1 MLRELNGGDYARMT
15 YQEIKER
22 YPEEYMKR
30 MRNKLEYRYPD
41 GESYLDV
48 KDRLS
53 PVILKIVSCR
63 DNVLI
68 VGHVVREGLW
78 SDAQAVIRILLA
90 YFMDKPIASI
100 PDMEVKMHTVYE
112 LDPTAYCHEAIPYE
126 L

>member
-1 MLRELNGGDYARMT
+1 MT

-30 MRNKLEYRYPD
+30 KRNKLEYRYPD

-53 PVILKIVSCR
+53 PVIMKIVSCR

-68 VGHVVREGLW
+68 VSHVVREARGG
-78 SDAQAVIRILLA
+78 
-90 YFMDKPIASI
+90 
-100 PDMEVKMHTVYE
+100 EV
-112 LDPTAYCHEAIPYE
+112 
-126 L
+126 